1 MFIKCL
7 GGRVTPWL
15 VQLHVCQVP
24 WWQSYTLAC
33 VVQVTLTG
41 GAEHPAKIVGF
52 DEDRDVAVL
61 QLIIEDGD
69 LVSITPPVCY
79 TRVCSKRGF
88 VCANQGLR
96 AAADNLVMSNTES
109 CFDQCQVVA
118 ASSKLP
124 ACKELD
130 AGADQLSVTCTAGI
144 CCCSACH
151 FQYVR
156 TTSLCGKCIG

>member
-1 MFIKCL
+1 MAKLYSGLCNCMSVKCL
-7 GGRVTPWL
+7 DGKVTLWL

-24 WWQSYTLAC
+24 SWQIYTLVC

-69 LVSITPPVCY
+69 LVSITPPVWY
-79 TRVCSKRGF
+79 TKAAKVA
-88 VCANQGLR
+88 VVDANQGVY
-96 AAADNLVMSNTES
+96 AAAANLVMSNTES

-118 ASSKLP
+118 SFSKL
-124 ACKELD
+124 KLK
-130 AGADQLSVTCTAGI
+130 AGCRGL
-144 CCCSACH
+144 
-151 FQYVR
+151 
-156 TTSLCGKCIG
+156 

>member
-1 MFIKCL
+1 M
-7 GGRVTPWL
+7 L
-15 VQLHVCQVP
+15 VHLHVHQVP
-24 WWQSYTLAC
+24 WWQSYLLPC

-69 LVSITPPVCY
+69 LVSITPPVWY
-79 TRVCSKRGF
+79 TKAANPACE
-88 VCANQGLR
+88 CANQGLR
-96 AAADNLVMSNTES
+96 AAADSLVVSNTES

-118 ASSKLP
+118 SSSKLP

-130 AGADQLSVTCTAGI
+130 AGADQMSVTCADI
-144 CCCSACH
+144 CCCSACLS
-151 FQYVR
+151 QYMQ
-156 TTSLCGKCIG
+156 TTTLCGICIG

>member
-1 MFIKCL
+1 
-7 GGRVTPWL
+7 
-15 VQLHVCQVP
+15 
-24 WWQSYTLAC
+24 

-88 VCANQGLR
+88 C
-96 AAADNLVMSNTES
+96 M
-109 CFDQCQVVA
+109 
-118 ASSKLP
+118 
-124 ACKELD
+124 CKPRL
-130 AGADQLSVTCTAGI
+130 A
-144 CCCSACH
+144 CCSWQPCNE
-151 FQYVR
+151 
-156 TTSLCGKCIG
+156 